1 LAKAGI
7 KDQHNLNIF
16 KTIGNASYTEFYY
29 KVSCDKSQH
38 KTVISLLKDACKD
51 KGLADTVTQEKQ
63 QEEDDSSS
71 ESSKEATTEA
81 APVKVTQKDAL
92 ANTAAP
98 QIIKSEIK

>member
-38 KTVISLLKDACKD
+38 KTVISLLKMLVKT
-51 KGLADTVTQEKQ
+51 KVSQILSHKKNSKKKTTLVQKVVKKQ
-63 QEEDDSSS
+63 QLKLLQSRLH
-71 ESSKEATTEA
+71 K
-81 APVKVTQKDAL
+81 KMH
-92 ANTAAP
+92 
-98 QIIKSEIK
+98 